1 MRVIIAGSGIM
12 VYFLAKRFIAKG
24 YQISII
30 SDHPEDSDYYA
41 RNLKALV
48 ISGDPTDPG
57 LLNQAM
63 AFEAEILIGLT
74 PRDQDNLVICQIAR
88 EYFQIPGI
96 LAVVNDPDNEEVFRN
111 LGIKAVSNCRFLI
124 ETIENL
130 ISMDEI
136 RQQFSFGAGKVM
148 ITELEILTNSRV
160 VGKAL
165 SEINIPASALI
176 ATIFRNDEVII
187 PRGGTVIQSGDR
199 IILIT
204 LPENNSAVMKLL
216 S

>member
-1 MRVIIAGSGIM
+1 MRVIIAGSGIT
-12 VYFLAKRFIAKG
+12 VYFLAKRFITKG
-24 YQISII
+24 YQISIV
-30 SDHPEDSDYYA
+30 SDHPVDSDYYA

-48 ISGDPTDPG
+48 IQGDPSDPS
-57 LLNQAM
+57 LLKQAM
-63 AFEAEILIGLT
+63 AFDAEMLIGIT

-96 LAVVNDPDNEEVFRN
+96 LAVVNDPDNEEVFRS

-130 ISMDEI
+130 SAMDDI

-148 ITELEILTNSRV
+148 ITELEISATSRV
-160 VGKAL
+160 AGKAL
-165 SEINIPASALI
+165 SEVDIPASALI
-176 ATIFRNDEVII
+176 ATIFRRDEVII
-187 PRGGTVIQSGDR
+187 PRGATVIHSGDR
-199 IILIT
+199 IMLIT
-204 LPENNSAVMKLL
+204 LPENNSIVLKLL

>member
-1 MRVIIAGSGIM
+1 MRVIIAGSGIT

-30 SDHPEDSDYYA
+30 SDHPVDSDYYA
-41 RNLKALV
+41 RNLKAL
-48 ISGDPTDPG
+48 IIHGDPSDPG
-57 LLNQAM
+57 LLKQAM
-63 AFEAEILIGLT
+63 AYEAEMLIGIT

-96 LAVVNDPDNEEVFRN
+96 LAVVNDPDNEEVFQR

-130 ISMDEI
+130 SAMDDI

-148 ITELEILTNSRV
+148 ITELEISASSRV
-160 VGKAL
+160 AGKHV

-176 ATIFRNDEVII
+176 ATIFRGDEVLI
-187 PRGGTVIQSGDR
+187 PCGSTVILPGDR

-204 LPENNSAVMKLL
+204 LPENNSIVLKLL
-216 S
+216 N